1 MRDVAKTFPPSVR
14 AALKPVFLNEQIN
27 QVILFGSRAF
37 GDHDE
42 RSDFDL
48 AISAPD
54 LSKRGM
60 VEIWEGIELSDT
72 LYKISI
78 SLLEAMPLSLTG
90 QSRLTYGVAKPL
102 RMLRK

>member
-1 MRDVAKTFPPSVR
+1 MRDITKTFPLSVR
-14 AALKPVFLNEQIN
+14 AAIAPIFMNEKIK

-54 LSKRGM
+54 IDRRGL
-60 VEIWEGIELSDT
+60 VEIWEKVDLSDT
-72 LYKISI
+72 LYKVSI
-78 SLLEAMPLSLTG
+78 SLLEAMPVSLRDRVISTG
-90 QSRLTYGVAKPL
+90 VIIHERT
-102 RMLRK
+102 